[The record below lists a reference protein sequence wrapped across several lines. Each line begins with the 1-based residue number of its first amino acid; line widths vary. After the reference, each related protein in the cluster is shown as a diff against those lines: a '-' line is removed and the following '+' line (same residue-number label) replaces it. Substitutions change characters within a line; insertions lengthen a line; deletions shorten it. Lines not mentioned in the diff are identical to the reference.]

1 MPEVYRDDDVTI
13 ELLSALGSSENN
25 SYIVRP
31 VGGGGPVVVD
41 VPEGFE
47 AVLEALGGERDR
59 VTHVIVTHSHSDHWA
74 GYDLMR
80 GQISAPV
87 YGGAEETDLDE
98 SRDVQRLADGAE
110 IAVGSGVIRVLNTP
124 GHTPGSISLLIGGAV
139 ITGDTLFPGGP
150 GHSRSNEAL
159 QQTIASIT
167 SRLHPLPDGTLVLP
181 GHGDGTTIGESKAEY
196 AVFASSEQ
204 PADLHGDILWLE
216 S

>member
-13 ELLSALGSSENN
+13 ELLAALGSFENT

-31 VGGGGPVVVD
+31 VGGRGAVVVD

-80 GQISAPV
+80 AQISAPV
-87 YGGAEETDLDE
+87 YAGAEETDLDE

-110 IAVGSGVIRVLNTP
+110 IAVGNGVIRVLNTP
-124 GHTPGSISLLIGGAV
+124 GHTTGSISLLIGGAV

-196 AVFASSEQ
+196 AMFASKEH
-204 PADLHGDILWLE
+204 PADLHGDVLWLE